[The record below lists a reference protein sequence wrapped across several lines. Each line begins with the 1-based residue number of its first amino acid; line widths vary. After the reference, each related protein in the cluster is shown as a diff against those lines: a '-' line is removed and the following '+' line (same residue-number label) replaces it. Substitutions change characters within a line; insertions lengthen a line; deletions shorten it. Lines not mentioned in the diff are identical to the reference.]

1 MWAFIY
7 YIYMALAIMVGV
19 LLVLDILRGRGNDR
33 N

>member
-1 MWAFIY
+1 MWEFIY
-7 YIYMALAIMVGV
+7 YIYMALVIMIGV

>member
-7 YIYMALAIMVGV
+7 YIHMALVVMIGV